1 MWCGVAQVGTKSDL
15 RGDEAMLASLA
26 QKGLRVI
33 TRDEAAAR
41 QKEIGAVQ
49 YMECSA
55 LTQEGLK
62 DVFDAAIRASMTKKI
77 VKKKGGC
84 IIL

>member
-1 MWCGVAQVGTKSDL
+1 VGTKSDL

-26 QKGLRVI
+26 AKGLRVI
-33 TRDEAAAR
+33 SREEAAAR

-62 DVFDAAIRASMTKKI
+62 DVFDAAIRASMNKPKP
-77 VKKKGGC
+77 KSKGKC